1 MNFSLR
7 IEGYGI
13 KTFRGENT
21 PIGEALLNGRENVR
35 KVMKTFNIIE
45 LPKRCA
51 DIVVLRY

>member
-13 KTFRGENT
+13 KTFRGEKKNT

-35 KVMKTFNIIE
+35 KVMKNF
-45 LPKRCA
+45 
-51 DIVVLRY
+51 